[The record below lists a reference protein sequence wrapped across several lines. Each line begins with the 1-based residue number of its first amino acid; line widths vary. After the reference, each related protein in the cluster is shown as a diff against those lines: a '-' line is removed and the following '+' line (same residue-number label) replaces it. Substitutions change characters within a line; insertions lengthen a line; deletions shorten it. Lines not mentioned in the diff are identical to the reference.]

1 MNTVVD
7 SRRNVKGS
15 KLSTV
20 AKTLGL
26 LFVLGLCAAILFP
39 IFATPTHGYRPSCLT
54 HMKQTLLGAIMYQ
67 SDADDKLPPYFTFD
81 GSEATKKYMT
91 ATMPYLKNE
100 QIFLCPQD
108 KGYPTKSEASPYEKM
123 SYVHPLALKGNIPNF
138 GKGNRTVIATE
149 IIQSLETTTYLRDP
163 VRFDPKEDNKQL
175 RSPHGEKFNVGYLDG
190 HAKAREHLSVNTDL

>member
-1 MNTVVD
+1 MAD
-7 SRRNVKGS
+7 SRRYVKGS
-15 KLSTV
+15 ILSTV

-39 IFATPTHGYRPSCLT
+39 VFASPRMPHRNFCLS
-54 HMKQTLLGAIMYQ
+54 HLKQSLLGAIMYQ
-67 SDADDKLPPYFTFD
+67 SDVDDKLPPYFTFD
-81 GSEATKKYMT
+81 GKEATKKYMA

-100 QIFLCPQD
+100 DIYLCPQD
-108 KGYPTKSEASPYEKM
+108 KGYPTNIEASPYEKM
-123 SYVHPLALKGNIPNF
+123 SYVHPLALKGIIPNF

-149 IIQSLETTTYLRDP
+149 VIQSLETTTYLRDP

-190 HAKAREHLSVNTDL
+190 HAKAREHLNINTDL